1 MKLFPFDSFALWTEI
16 PLNESIERLKN
27 NIAITGW
34 LDTRSTSKPFAG
46 HFSDNRFKV
55 IRTGMH
61 GSTKPVF
68 EGTLFSDGEGTRIE
82 MRITIVK
89 PFKVM
94 NYIFLGLIGLL
105 MIIGL
110 IRGNV
115 EMILGSFIV
124 LICYLGIMKLFIM
137 MGYDGEYYSSLAE
150 LKEILKCKK

>member
-1 MKLFPFDSFALWTEI
+1 MVRHKKY
-16 PLNESIERLKN
+16 IE
-27 NIAITGW
+27 T
-34 LDTRSTSKPFAG
+34 FAG

-94 NYIFLGLIGLL
+94 NYIF
-105 MIIGL
+105 
-110 IRGNV
+110 
-115 EMILGSFIV
+115 F
-124 LICYLGIMKLFIM
+124 
-137 MGYDGEYYSSLAE
+137 
-150 LKEILKCKK
+150 